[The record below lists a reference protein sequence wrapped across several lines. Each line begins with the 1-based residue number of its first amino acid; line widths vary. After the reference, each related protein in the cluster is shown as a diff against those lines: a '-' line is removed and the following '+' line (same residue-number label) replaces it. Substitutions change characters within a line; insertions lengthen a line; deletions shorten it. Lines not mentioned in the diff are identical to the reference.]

1 MKNSNL
7 DNEYLDYE
15 IDLRELLRTIL
26 NSKKLVIIV
35 TLAFSLL
42 AFIYTNQKE
51 PEYQSTVILEVG
63 SYDLL
68 DGEKK
73 LYESVSGLIKKL
85 KVDLVYKKQ
94 PEFGDLKLNDN
105 KLNFRSIED
114 QLLEIKYTS
123 LSPEFNE
130 KVLNEAIIFSQES
143 HVEILDSI
151 VNSFSE
157 KIIAIDD
164 EIEFLKGSMESQQ
177 ESKKLNAINAIKVIE
192 DEIGFLKSSM
202 ESQQESKKLIAI
214 NAIKVI
220 DDEIEF
226 LKGSMESQ
234 QEAKKLNAINAIKV
248 IDNKIP
254 ALENKIK
261 YLLKL
266 IPEEENNLLLL
277 ESDDSALLLRASS
290 SPTLQQII
298 YSYNE
303 QTFSLKNQIQDL
315 QQEKEALEMQ
325 VKSIAEGEFVSEE
338 LFKLSQVKEA
348 LEMQVKS
355 FEEGEI
361 RSEESFKLS
370 QEKEALEMQIK
381 SIAEGEIRSEELFK
395 LQQEKETIE
404 MQMKLLNDQI
414 NITQPIRE
422 LRTSEIKIN
431 TLLIILIGT
440 ILGFIFSVLIVFTR
454 QAFLKEQN

>member
-7 DNEYLDYE
+7 NNEYLDDE

-164 EIEFLKGSMESQQ
+164 EIDFLKSSIESQQ
-177 ESKKLNAINAIKVIE
+177 ESLKLNAINAIKSIDTEIE
-192 DEIGFLKSSM
+192 FLKSSM
-202 ESQQESKKLIAI
+202 ESQQESQKLNAINAIKSIDTEIEFLKSSMENQQESKKLIAI
-214 NAIKVI
+214 NAIKAI
-220 DDEIEF
+220 DSEVEF
-226 LKGSMESQ
+226 IKNSIESQ
-234 QEAKKLNAINAIKV
+234 QESQKL
-248 IDNKIP
+248 KI
-254 ALENKIK
+254 
-261 YLLKL
+261 
-266 IPEEENNLLLL
+266 
-277 ESDDSALLLRASS
+277 
-290 SPTLQQII
+290 
-298 YSYNE
+298 
-303 QTFSLKNQIQDL
+303 
-315 QQEKEALEMQ
+315 
-325 VKSIAEGEFVSEE
+325 EF
-338 LFKLSQVKEA
+338 L
-348 LEMQVKS
+348 
-355 FEEGEI
+355 
-361 RSEESFKLS
+361 
-370 QEKEALEMQIK
+370 
-381 SIAEGEIRSEELFK
+381 
-395 LQQEKETIE
+395 
-404 MQMKLLNDQI
+404 
-414 NITQPIRE
+414 
-422 LRTSEIKIN
+422 
-431 TLLIILIGT
+431 
-440 ILGFIFSVLIVFTR
+440 
-454 QAFLKEQN
+454 